1 MLGALMLPDPI
12 TAFEYATGDHVG
24 LILDTG
30 RPRHALRTP
39 AHCADG
45 TAPTG
50 GTRRRAQIRA
60 WWQALHT

>member
-1 MLGALMLPDPI
+1 MLGVLMLPDPI
-12 TAFEYATGDHVG
+12 TAFEYATGDHVR

-30 RPRHALRTP
+30 RHVPRTP
-39 AHCADG
+39 AHRVDG